1 MGAKRERLRIHCLVD
16 DLPLYVREELDERLA
31 DTSNGY
37 VQLSRWLQ
45 EQGYD
50 ISKSSI
56 GRYAQ
61 RKGKDRLR
69 LREINEMANS
79 YAKLIREN
87 QELDLAKVAASVYLQ
102 QLMLRITEAGADEFA
117 EIDLADAGKLLSQ
130 LMRASVYE
138 GRYSATRKDEIEQA
152 AEMVMQQLRAQVA
165 EDPELLANIQQK
177 VFQAKEKAA
186 ALEAAK
192 DAEQ

>member
-1 MGAKRERLRIHCLVD
+1 MGAKRERLRIRCLVD
-16 DLPLYVREELDERLA
+16 ELPVYVREELDERLA

-37 VQLSRWLQ
+37 VQISQWLQ
-45 EQGYD
+45 EQGYA

-61 RKGKDRLR
+61 RGGKDRMR
-69 LREINEMANS
+69 LREINEMAS
-79 YAKLIREN
+79 AYAKLIREN
-87 QELDLAKVAASVYLQ
+87 QELDLAKVATSIYLQ

-117 EIDLADAGKLLSQ
+117 EIGLSDAGKLLGQ

-138 GRYSATRKDEIEQA
+138 GRYSAARKDEIEQA
-152 AEMVMQQLRAQVA
+152 AETVMQQLRAQVA
-165 EDPELLANIQQK
+165 EDPELLASIQQK
-177 VFQAKEKAA
+177 VFQAKDKAA

-192 DAEQ
+192 DA